1 MRLFPVGVHDAGRI
15 IIRKREKRQNE
26 KRNKALSIGL
36 ISHQMVQLMAMMAL
50 GFVLCKTNVVD
61 RDFNKK
67 LTGLLNNCA
76 LPATIL
82 AAVLNQPAERD
93 MNKFLLVTVVSFGY
107 YILMPALSYLMVK
120 ACRFIPRKEQ
130 GQYMFMLTFSNV
142 GFMGIPVVQALFG
155 NEGVLYAAV
164 LNIAF
169 NVSTFT
175 IGVLLINYGQDDG
188 KGVINLRKLLSP
200 CVVASVTALLIYLL
214 GIQMPEDLISICD
227 TVGGITTPVAMIL
240 IGSTLGTMK
249 AGEVFG
255 DWKVYPFTLFKQI
268 VLPVLIMWVIGLVVK
283 DAMMNNV
290 LSVLM
295 LMPVANLAV
304 ILSYQYDRDEKLASR
319 VVLISTLISV
329 VTIPLM
335 LFWMQ
340 K

>member
-1 MRLFPVGVHDAGRI
+1 M
-15 IIRKREKRQNE
+15 
-26 KRNKALSIGL
+26 SIGL

-50 GFVLCKTNVVD
+50 GYILHKAGVID

-82 AAVLNQPAERD
+82 AAVLDQPPGRNMD
-93 MNKFLLVTVVSFGY
+93 KVLLITLVSFGY
-107 YILMPALSYLMVK
+107 YFLMPVVAFFVIRL
-120 ACRFIPRKEQ
+120 CRFIPKEEQ
-130 GQYMFMLTFSNV
+130 GPYMFMLVFSNV

-169 NVSTFT
+169 NVTTFT
-175 IGVLLINYGQDDG
+175 IGVVLINYGQNHG
-188 KGVINLRKLLSP
+188 KGTIRFRKLLSP
-200 CVVASVTALLIYLL
+200 SVLASLAALLIYLL
-214 GIQMPEDLISICD
+214 EIRMPEDIISICG
-227 TVGGITTPVAMIL
+227 TVGGITTPSAMIL
-240 IGSTLGTMK
+240 IGSTLASMK

-255 DWKVYPFTLFKQI
+255 DWRVYPFSLFKQTL
-268 VLPVLIMWVIGLVVK
+268 LPVLIMWVIGLIVK
-283 DAMMNNV
+283 DTMMCNV

-319 VVLISTLISV
+319 VVFISTLLSM
-329 VTIPLM
+329 VTIPVM
-335 LFWMQ
+335 LFFMQ

>member
-1 MRLFPVGVHDAGRI
+1 M
-15 IIRKREKRQNE
+15 
-26 KRNKALSIGL
+26 SIGL

-50 GFVLCKTNVVD
+50 GFLLCKVNVID

-82 AAVLNQPAERD
+82 AAVLEQPPGRD
-93 MNKFLLVTVVSFGY
+93 MDKFLLVTVISFGY
-107 YILMPALSYLMVK
+107 YIIMPAAAFLIVK
-120 ACRFIPRKEQ
+120 LCRFVPLKEQ

-169 NVSTFT
+169 NVSSFT
-175 IGVLLINYGQDDG
+175 IGVLQINYGQENGRDA
-188 KGVINLRKLLSP
+188 VNLRKLLSP
-200 CVVASVTALLIYLL
+200 CVLASVAALLIYLRGL
-214 GIQMPEDLISICD
+214 RVPEDVISVCS
-227 TVGGITTPVAMIL
+227 TVGGITTPAAMIL
-240 IGSTLGTMK
+240 IGSTLGTMNSK
-249 AGEVFG
+249 EVFG
-255 DWKVYPFTLFKQI
+255 DWKVYPFTLFKQVI
-268 VLPVLIMWVIGLVVK
+268 LPVLIMWVIGLVVR
-283 DAMMNNV
+283 DSMMNNV

-319 VVLISTLISV
+319 VVFISTLVSM
-329 VTIPLM
+329 VTIPVM

>member
-1 MRLFPVGVHDAGRI
+1 M
-15 IIRKREKRQNE
+15 
-26 KRNKALSIGL
+26 SIGL

-50 GFVLCKTNVVD
+50 GFLLCKASVID

-82 AAVLNQPAERD
+82 AAVLEQPPGRNMD
-93 MNKFLLVTVVSFGY
+93 KFLLVTLVSFGY
-107 YILMPALSYLMVK
+107 YLIMPAVAFLFVK
-120 ACRFIPRKEQ
+120 LCRFIPSREQ

-169 NVSTFT
+169 NVSSFT
-175 IGVLLINYGQDDG
+175 IGVLQINYGFENG
-188 KGVINLRKLLSP
+188 KGSINLRKLLSP
-200 CVVASVTALLIYLL
+200 CVIASVTALLIYLSGL
-214 GIQMPEDLISICD
+214 RVPEDVISICS
-227 TVGGITTPVAMIL
+227 TVGGITTPTAMIL
-240 IGSTLGTMK
+240 IGSTLGNMK
-249 AGEVFG
+249 VKEVFG
-255 DWKVYPFTLFKQI
+255 DWIAYPFTLFKQV

-283 DAMMNNV
+283 DTMMNNV

-304 ILSYQYDRDEKLASR
+304 ILSYQYDRDEKLATR
-319 VVLISTLISV
+319 VVLISTLVSI
-329 VTIPLM
+329 VTIPVM
-335 LFWMQ
+335 LFFMQ